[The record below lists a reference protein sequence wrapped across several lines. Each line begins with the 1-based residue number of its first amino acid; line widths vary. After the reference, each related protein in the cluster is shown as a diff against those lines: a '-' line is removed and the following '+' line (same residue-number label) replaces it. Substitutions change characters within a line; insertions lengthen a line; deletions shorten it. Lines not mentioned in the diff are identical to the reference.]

1 MGGGGGG
8 SKKSSGSAPPQ
19 AQPLDFNA
27 IMAGASAA
35 AKEQI
40 KQQYRSMIENY
51 PSLETLSLGTVD
63 AISGRLGDKP
73 QPVYELREKKYKK
86 GKGTGE
92 FERVQVGMSDPNRQT
107 IDALARIRQGL
118 AIADMSP
125 DAAMPTSIE
134 QALYDQGERELAL
147 GRSLSPEQ
155 ERAAQQSAR
164 AAFSARG
171 LGTSLGS
178 SAAEILNRDAMA
190 SARERERQ
198 GFAAAANDQ
207 FINNVTGRRMNL
219 ANMYFAGAGNLINA
233 DPYERAVDRGLN
245 YSGGTQ
251 RAQMAQVGSA
261 FDSANQLAGSVA
273 SFNANL
279 LDSRYNSW
287 ANNNAAMRAA
297 GMQSSAMNNAARMGM
312 IGSAIQGGIQA
323 GGLVGAAQMAPM
335 MFSDKRMKKDI
346 KPLGK
351 AGSVLGLTTYEY
363 SYKGDDKKR
372 VGFMAQDVQKVL
384 PEAVAEVEYK
394 GKKRLA
400 IKPAVIG
407 AALAEELMTAK
418 AA

>member
-73 QPVYELREKKYKK
+73 QPVYELREKKDKK

-125 DAAMPTSIE
+125 DAASPTSIE

-178 SAAEILNRDAMA
+178 SAAEILNRDAAA

-219 ANMYFAGAGNLINA
+219 ANMYFAGAGNLLGA
-233 DPYERAVDRGLN
+233 DPYARALGPGLN
-245 YSGGTQ
+245 YSGMTQ
-251 RAQMAQVGSA
+251 GNQMQQVGNA
-261 FDSANQLAGSVA
+261 FNSANQMAGNVA
-273 SFNANL
+273 SFNANM
-279 LDSRYNSW
+279 LDSRYNSY
-287 ANNNAAMRAA
+287 
-297 GMQSSAMNNAARMGM
+297 MNNQSALQAARMQSGALGQQGM
-312 IGSAIQGGIQA
+312 MGMAGGIG
-323 GGLVGAAQMAPM
+323 GGLLMGA
-335 MFSDKRMKKDI
+335 
-346 KPLGK
+346 G
-351 AGSVLGLTTYEY
+351 
-363 SYKGDDKKR
+363 
-372 VGFMAQDVQKVL
+372 
-384 PEAVAEVEYK
+384 
-394 GKKRLA
+394 LA
-400 IKPAVIG
+400 I
-407 AALAEELMTAK
+407 
-418 AA
+418 

>member
-8 SKKSSGSAPPQ
+8 KSKKSSAPPQ

-27 IMAGASAA
+27 IMAASSAA

-40 KQQYRSMIENY
+40 KQQYASMIENY
-51 PSLETLSLGTVD
+51 PSLEALSLGTVD

-73 QPVYELREKKYKK
+73 QPVYEVREKKDKK
-86 GKGTGE
+86 GKVIGY
-92 FERVQVGMSDPNRQT
+92 ERVQVGMSEPNQQT

-164 AAFSARG
+164 AAFAARG
-171 LGTSLGS
+171 LGTSMG
-178 SAAEILNRDAMA
+178 SAAAEVLNRDAMA

-207 FINNVTGRRMNL
+207 LINNVTNRRINL
-219 ANMYFAGAGNLINA
+219 ANMYYAGAGNLIGA
-233 DPYERAVDRGLN
+233 DPYARALGPGLN
-245 YSGGTQ
+245 YSGMTQ
-251 RAQMAQVGSA
+251 GNQMQQIGNT

-279 LDSRYNSW
+279 LDSRYNSYM
-287 ANNNAAMRAA
+287 NNNAAMQAA
-297 GMQSSAMNNAARMGM
+297 RMQSGALGQQGMMGM
-312 IGSAIQGGIQA
+312 IGGIGGGA
-323 GGLVGAAQMAPM
+323 LMGVG
-335 MFSDKRMKKDI
+335 
-346 KPLGK
+346 
-351 AGSVLGLTTYEY
+351 
-363 SYKGDDKKR
+363 
-372 VGFMAQDVQKVL
+372 
-384 PEAVAEVEYK
+384 
-394 GKKRLA
+394 LA
-400 IKPAVIG
+400 I
-407 AALAEELMTAK
+407 
-418 AA
+418 